1 MTNRSTLP
9 LGSAMMDALMIER
22 RKSEDRATRMPRD
35 LCRGLLLRSAVAV
48 ISLLAGC
55 STPGKVPM
63 QVNITQLA
71 NYINPARPPSCE
83 IQVLNSM
90 PLTTTF
96 KEVAIVEAWADLKDD
111 RSDVIP
117 AMKRKACE
125 TGADALVITNSQ
137 HQDIKSFLY
146 QASPNETLNEA
157 TQKDVYS
164 NQGEYI
170 KAAEHTRR
178 IGEAGHNGLY
188 IDGIAINYIVP
199 SPQAPKDKTNAAG
212 RPAS

>member
-1 MTNRSTLP
+1 MTPTSVRPRKL
-9 LGSAMMDALMIER
+9 AR
-22 RKSEDRATRMPRD
+22 RLAIT
-35 LCRGLLLRSAVAV
+35 A
-48 ISLLAGC
+48 ISLLASC
-55 STPGKVPM
+55 STPGKVTM
-63 QVNITQLA
+63 QVNVTQLA

-83 IQVLNSM
+83 IPVLESM
-90 PLTTTF
+90 PLTNF
-96 KEVAIVEAWADLKDD
+96 KEVAIVEAWADLQDKK
-111 RSDVIP
+111 SDVIP
-117 AMKRKACE
+117 AMRRKACE

-157 TQKDVYS
+157 TQKDVYA

-170 KAAEHTRR
+170 KTAEHTRR

-188 IDGIAINYIVP
+188 VDGVAINYTI
-199 SPQAPKDKTNAAG
+199 SAPQSSKDDAKLTP

>member
-1 MTNRSTLP
+1 MSSSKKPRNRGIETNQ
-9 LGSAMMDALMIER
+9 R
-22 RKSEDRATRMPRD
+22 RAFPAKIIVV
-35 LCRGLLLRSAVAV
+35 GLA
-48 ISLLAGC
+48 LLAGC

-71 NYINPARPPSCE
+71 NYTNPARPPSCKMP
-83 IQVLNSM
+83 VLTSM
-90 PLTTTF
+90 PLTTYR
-96 KEVAIVEAWADLKDD
+96 EVAIVEAWADLKDEKE
-111 RSDVIP
+111 DVIP
-117 AMKRKACE
+117 MMQRKACE

-146 QASPNETLNEA
+146 QASPNESLNEA

-170 KAAEHTRR
+170 KTAEHTRR

-188 IDGIAINYIVP
+188 IDGVAINYTLSSPKSPKADAKTAAAPP
-199 SPQAPKDKTNAAG
+199 S
-212 RPAS
+212 